1 MKDISLGGIN
11 EKNFKRLKL
20 ISPYGFAGI
29 SFFDK
34 KKGPKK
40 GPFKFI
46 QTMIRMRTQY

>member
-11 EKNFKRLKL
+11 KKNIKKL
-20 ISPYGFAGI
+20 QLIKPYGFAGI

-34 KKGPKK
+34 KKAPKK

-46 QTMIRMRTQY
+46 QNND